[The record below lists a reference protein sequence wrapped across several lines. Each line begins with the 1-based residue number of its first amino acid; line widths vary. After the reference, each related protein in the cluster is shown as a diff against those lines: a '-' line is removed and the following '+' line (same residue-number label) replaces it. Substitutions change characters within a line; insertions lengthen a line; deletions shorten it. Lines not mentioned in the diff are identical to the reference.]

1 MNELMIN
8 IAYNAYFFPSLEMS
22 DDHKK
27 TNIKNLLLL
36 LLFATQQNKDISFFG
51 FIYMLLL
58 LFPPAA

>member
-36 LLFATQQNKDISFFG
+36 LFATQQNKDISFFG